1 MALRSEFL
9 TAVPC
14 CKAVAGRFIHSQLN
28 VYFCPRM
35 KAKYAL
41 LLFLLLGLGA
51 CEKDF
56 DITAD
61 YKETP
66 VIYALL
72 NAQENTHYVRIQK
85 GYLID
90 GNAYA
95 GAANADSIYYSDSLF
110 VQVKTLPNGPV
121 YTLQKVDGNLIG
133 LPKDPGSFANQP
145 NILYRFTGN
154 LDASKSYQL
163 VVKNTANNKEFGA
176 TTTLVNDFTVITPYK
191 GQKLSL
197 LTSNPPKLTFYTA
210 QNAGVY
216 DMKVR
221 FPYKEYD
228 AVSNALLK
236 DTFEDV
242 YIFRSELIDF
252 GGVPSQ
258 QLVEFNAV
266 YIMNSLQRHLTKT
279 TSVYRTFNP
288 QAGMTFFYAAGGEEL
303 AKFTNSQLAQAN
315 SLASNEAL
323 PPYTNVQDG
332 YGIFS
337 SRYFK
342 QVDSVVLTTDALD
355 SLACSPLMSGLRFKG
370 GHNQICD

>member
-1 MALRSEFL
+1 MYTFA
-9 TAVPC
+9 
-14 CKAVAGRFIHSQLN
+14 
-28 VYFCPRM
+28 PRM
-35 KAKYAL
+35 KAKHAL
-41 LLFLLLGLGA
+41 YLLLLLGLGA

-56 DITAD
+56 DVTAD
-61 YKETP
+61 YLETP
-66 VIYALL
+66 VVYALL

-90 GNAYA
+90 GNAYT
-95 GAANADSIYYSDSLF
+95 GAANPDSIYYSDSLF
-110 VQVKTLPNGPV
+110 VQIKTLPNGNTF
-121 YTLQKVDGNLIG
+121 TLEKVDGNLIG
-133 LPKDPGSFANQP
+133 LPKEPGSFANQP
-145 NILYRFTGN
+145 NILYRLNVN
-154 LDASKSYQL
+154 LDPTKSYQL
-163 VVKNTANNKEFGA
+163 VVRNTSNNKEFSA

-191 GQKLSL
+191 GQKLPL
-197 LTSNPPKLTFYTA
+197 LTTDPPKLTYYTA

-228 AVSNALLK
+228 AVTNALLR
-236 DTFEDV
+236 DTFEDI
-242 YIFRSELIDF
+242 YIFRSQLVSF
-252 GGVPSQ
+252 GTVPTQ
-258 QLVEFNAV
+258 QLVDFNAV

-303 AKFTNSQLAQAN
+303 AKFTSSQLAQAN

-323 PPYTNVQDG
+323 PPYTNVEGG